1 MGSLSRRERR
11 EARAD
16 ELRRAD
22 LAEAAR
28 LGAEFGLGDDAEA
41 ARVRVPRTPVW
52 LRLTILTLA
61 AAVSF
66 AFTFM
71 VGALV
76 SSAWPGNL
84 ILGVLTPAAGAALW
98 LLARYAR
105 SLVVW
110 HRIYRYRGG
119 IIQIVSGEPE
129 PRVLRWAAVETVTL
143 GFYEPETGPPIL
155 VWCQLAGAAT
165 TIDVGGASNLRYPE
179 GLIRDV
185 ARDAERNLAP
195 RIAGSLVSSY
205 QTGEPVIVGCWRI
218 EQAGVISNHH
228 KPRKSRLIPWGDVG
242 EITVT
247 TVRRR
252 GDTNPPDEVI
262 LAVRHQRLP
271 RSLPLSGVPNGM
283 FLPHLLE
290 YIAGQHGLTLRK
302 GHWPASEEP

>member
-1 MGSLSRRERR
+1 M
-11 EARAD
+11 
-16 ELRRAD
+16 
-22 LAEAAR
+22 
-28 LGAEFGLGDDAEA
+28 
-41 ARVRVPRTPVW
+41 
-52 LRLTILTLA
+52 
-61 AAVSF
+61 SF
-66 AFTFM
+66 AFPFM

-76 SSAWPGNL
+76 SPAWPANL
-84 ILGVLTPAAGAALW
+84 ILGVLTSAAGAALW

-119 IIQIVSGEPE
+119 IIQVVSGEPE

-143 GFYEPETGPPIL
+143 RFYEPENEPPIL
-155 VWCQLAGAAT
+155 DWCQLAGAAT
-165 TIDVGGASNLRYPE
+165 TIDVGRTSGRLYPE
-179 GLIRDV
+179 GVIRDV

-195 RIAGSLVSSY
+195 QIAGSLVSSY
-205 QTGEPVIVGCWRI
+205 QAGEPVIVGRWRI

-252 GDTNPPDEVI
+252 GNTNPPDEVI

-271 RSLPLSGVPNGM
+271 HSLPLSGVPNAM

-302 GHWPASEEP
+302 GHWPAPEEP